1 MDFESYMSNELRVEA
16 PLFDLVLLLLAV
28 IPAAAR
34 AVGSGFTF
42 LLLPVIPAVLYDR
55 VPMWEGRCECGRE

>member
-16 PLFDLVLLLLAV
+16 PLFDLVLLLSAV

-42 LLLPVIPAVLYDR
+42 LLLLPVIPAVL
-55 VPMWEGRCECGRE
+55 

>member
-1 MDFESYMSNELRVEA
+1 MSFVSRL
-16 PLFDLVLLLLAV
+16 LFDLVLLLLAV

-42 LLLPVIPAVLYDR
+42 LLLLPVIPAVL
-55 VPMWEGRCECGRE
+55 